1 MGCKNIVAMTLK
13 GRSDN
18 AVQVQ
23 KVLTEHGCQ
32 IKARIGLHDG
42 TGDACSNEGLIV
54 LQVCGA
60 DDEINALTD
69 GLNAV
74 DGVNAKHITLD

>member
-1 MGCKNIVAMTLK
+1 MGCRNIIAMTLK

-18 AVQVQ
+18 AVKVQ
-23 KVLTEHGCQ
+23 QVLTEHGCR

-42 TGDACSNEGLIV
+42 TGDDCSNEGLIV
-54 LQVCGA
+54 LQVCGS
-60 DDEINALTD
+60 DGEIRALAD

-74 DGVNAKHITLD
+74 DGVNARHISLD

>member
-1 MGCKNIVAMTLK
+1 MATQNIVAMTLK

-18 AVQVQ
+18 AVKVQ
-23 KVLTEHGCQ
+23 QVLTSNGCQ

-42 TGDACSNEGLIV
+42 TGDSCSNEGLII
-54 LQVCGA
+54 LQVCGSTE
-60 DDEINALTD
+60 EIRDLMS

-74 DGVNAKHITLD
+74 DGVSAKHIELD

>member
-1 MGCKNIVAMTLK
+1 MGCSNIIAMTLK

-18 AVQVQ
+18 AVKVQ
-23 KVLTEHGCQ
+23 HVLTEHGCQ

-54 LQVCGA
+54 LQVCGT
-60 DDEINALTD
+60 DGEIRLLTD
-69 GLNAV
+69 GLNAI
-74 DGVNAKHITLD
+74 DGVNAKHISLD

>member
-1 MGCKNIVAMTLK
+1 MGCQNIIAMTLK

-18 AVQVQ
+18 AVKVQ
-23 KVLTEHGCQ
+23 HVLTGNGCQ

-42 TGDACSNEGLIV
+42 TGDACSNEGLII
-54 LQVCGA
+54 LQVCGT
-60 DDEINALTD
+60 DGDIQQLLD

-74 DGVNAKHITLD
+74 DGVNAMHMALE

>member
-1 MGCKNIVAMTLK
+1 MGCQNIIAMTLK

-18 AVQVQ
+18 AVKVQ
-23 KVLTEHGCQ
+23 QVLTSNGCQ

-42 TGDACSNEGLIV
+42 TGDSCSNEGLII
-54 LQVCGA
+54 LQVSGS
-60 DDEINALTD
+60 DKELSDLMG

>member
-1 MGCKNIVAMTLK
+1 MSCKNIIAMTLK

-54 LQVCGA
+54 LQVCGTA
-60 DDEINALTD
+60 SEISAMTE
-69 GLNAV
+69 GLNAL
-74 DGVNAKHITLD
+74 DGVNAKHIVLD

>member
-1 MGCKNIVAMTLK
+1 MGCSNIIAMTLK

-32 IKARIGLHDG
+32 IRARIGLHDG
-42 TGDACSNEGLIV
+42 TGDACTNEGLIV
-54 LQVCGA
+54 LQVCGDA
-60 DDEINALTD
+60 EEIRSLTD
-69 GLNAV
+69 GLNAL
-74 DGVNAKHITLD
+74 DGVNAKHIILD